1 MKLVVPPEWG
11 RYLDGLLKLHK
22 GYQIHFCISRGNL
35 VFLSRHYSG
44 KGPHLALR
52 GKSPVFSRVA
62 AGSLGFLSSCKRD
75 LMDLLVLPTRSQVSF
90 LVARGMS
97 GFLSNHHREIG
108 LCLEFC
114 WSTQCS
120 CPVVMGIWGFLS
132 RFSKAV
138 RPRLVSGHESLHSSR
153 VIKGVSGFL
162 LSSGG
167 ESGLLQEDQQGSQ
180 ASHHVVRGSSVFLWS
195 CCRGLRTYL
204 ELSGNSVSFSPVAG
218 SSGFHSR
225 SIGEAGLLWPCEGKL
240 GFLLS

>member
-1 MKLVVPPEWG
+1 M
-11 RYLDGLLKLHK
+11 YLSGLPKLHK
-22 GYQIHFCISRGNL
+22 GCQIHFCVSRGNL
-35 VFLSRHYSG
+35 VFLFRHYSG
-44 KGPHLALR
+44 KGRHLALR

-75 LMDLLVLPTRSQVSF
+75 LMDLLVLPPRSQVSF
-90 LVARGMS
+90 HVARDTL
-97 GFLSNHHREIG
+97 GFLSNRHREIG
-108 LCLEFC
+108 PCLEFC

-162 LSSGG
+162 SSSGG

-195 CCRGLRTYL
+195 CCRGFRTHL

>member
-1 MKLVVPPEWG
+1 M
-11 RYLDGLLKLHK
+11 HK
-22 GYQIHFCISRGNL
+22 RCQIHFCVSRGNL
-35 VFLSRHYSG
+35 VFLFRHCSG
-44 KGPHLALR
+44 KEPHLALK
-52 GKSPVFSRVA
+52 GKSPGFTGVA
-62 AGSLGFLSSCKRD
+62 AGCLGFLSSCDGD
-75 LMDLLVLPTRSQVSF
+75 LTDLLVLPPRSQVSF
-90 LVARGMS
+90 CVVRAKS
-97 GFLSNHHREIG
+97 GFLSSRRQGIG
-108 LCLEFC
+108 PCLEFC

-162 LSSGG
+162 SSSGG

-195 CCRGLRTYL
+195 CCRGFRTHL

-218 SSGFHSR
+218 SSGFHWR

>member
-1 MKLVVPPEWG
+1 MKLRVPPEWG
-11 RYLDGLLKLHK
+11 RYLGGLLKLHK
-22 GYQIHFCISRGNL
+22 GCQIHFCISRGNL

-44 KGPHLALR
+44 KGPHLASR
-52 GKSPVFSRVA
+52 GKSPGFSRVA
-62 AGSLGFLSSCKRD
+62 AGSLGFLSSCERD
-75 LMDLLVLPTRSQVSF
+75 LTDLLVLPPRSQVSF
-90 LVARGMS
+90 HVARGTS
-97 GFLSNHHREIG
+97 GILSSHRRGIG

-120 CPVVMGIWGFLS
+120 CPAAMGISGFLS
-132 RFSKAV
+132 RFNKGV
-138 RPRLVSGHESLHSSR
+138 RPRLVSGHESLLSSR
-153 VIKGVSGFL
+153 VVKGVSGYL
-162 LSSGG
+162 LSSSR

-180 ASHHVVRGSSVFLWS
+180 ASHHVVRGSSVFHWS
-195 CCRGLRTYL
+195 RCRGIRTSL